1 MRLDQETWHPF
12 VAALVESFPEVQDE
26 PLFGD
31 GLLLHLSVGAF
42 EQLSLAAFDRED
54 IATMQ
59 KHFAFVEQAIAS
71 ADAALLNAL
80 HVSYAEGFAWGSPA
94 CAECARNHAST
105 FGTVVRRYGTLAG
118 VASDSN
124 RRRITLG
131 CGRRKGRAF
140 LRVAAVVSTLTRS
153 HVGAVCAQSL
163 VCYAASEMLSV
174 DQALQDYRRFILAN
188 YSFASERLSSVLL
201 SDWLQANWE
210 VIVEARL
217 HDAGL
222 ISGVLDVYG
231 DRGRLQRR
239 KLQGFLAGQGSN
251 LRCTRCAR
259 FHFPLVRY
267 FERRVVV
274 QEPPFDFVKGED
286 AGDGEVVIRFDQTAF
301 TIGEPYDS
309 LVA

>member
-1 MRLDQETWHPF
+1 
-12 VAALVESFPEVQDE
+12 
-26 PLFGD
+26 
-31 GLLLHLSVGAF
+31 
-42 EQLSLAAFDRED
+42 
-54 IATMQ
+54 
-59 KHFAFVEQAIAS
+59 
-71 ADAALLNAL
+71 
-80 HVSYAEGFAWGSPA
+80 
-94 CAECARNHAST
+94 
-105 FGTVVRRYGTLAG
+105 
-118 VASDSN
+118 
-124 RRRITLG
+124 
-131 CGRRKGRAF
+131 
-140 LRVAAVVSTLTRS
+140 
-153 HVGAVCAQSL
+153 
-163 VCYAASEMLSV
+163 MLSV

-231 DRGRLQRR
+231 DGADCNGASSRVSLPD
-239 KLQGFLAGQGSN
+239 KAPICAVHVAPGFI
-251 LRCTRCAR
+251 
-259 FHFPLVRY
+259 FHSFGTLKDEW
-267 FERRVVV
+267 FV